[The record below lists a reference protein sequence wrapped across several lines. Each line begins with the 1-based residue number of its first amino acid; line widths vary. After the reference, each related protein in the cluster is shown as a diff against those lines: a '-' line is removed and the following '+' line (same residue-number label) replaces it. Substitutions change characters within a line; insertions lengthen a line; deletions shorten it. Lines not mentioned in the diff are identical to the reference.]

1 MNSEL
6 KMIPEGLVVVALSV
20 VVDLVYGL
28 EFELS
33 VLKSPEEKDCWT
45 WEIVLVVLVLGQKD
59 PPVVVVAA

>member
-20 VVDLVYGL
+20 VVDLVYEL
-28 EFELS
+28 EVEFS
-33 VLKSPEEKDCWT
+33 VLKSPEERDCWT
-45 WEIVLVVLVLGQKD
+45 EEIVLVVLVLGQKD